1 MWRLNFLK
9 VTWCARH
16 APSRD
21 PTMNAVNKSP
31 SVIALMDFLRPSV
44 HPQIARGRTIGF
56 AAFRVSPPPLSHLL
70 RLIRVIH
77 PSLSIRSAETRNFQS
92 IVSVRA
98 SPAESEAS
106 WSWLG
111 TEAA

>member
-1 MWRLNFLK
+1 MNG
-9 VTWCARH
+9 
-16 APSRD
+16 PSRD

-31 SVIALMDFLRPSV
+31 SVIALMDFLRPSANSSSEDDWLCGI
-44 HPQIARGRTIGF
+44 PCLS
-56 AAFRVSPPPLSHLL
+56 AAPLTLTPTDSSHSP
-70 RLIRVIH
+70 
-77 PSLSIRSAETRNFQS
+77 LSIRSAATRNFQT

-111 TEAA
+111 TEVA